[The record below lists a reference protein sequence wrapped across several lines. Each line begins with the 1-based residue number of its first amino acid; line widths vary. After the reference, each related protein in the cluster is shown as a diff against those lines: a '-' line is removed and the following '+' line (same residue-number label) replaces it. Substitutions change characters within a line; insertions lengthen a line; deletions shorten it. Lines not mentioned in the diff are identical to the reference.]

1 MYRFLLKPRW
11 ILSHVFVLL
20 VCVAM
25 VNMGL
30 WQLRRLDEKR
40 TANAKIETAMREPA
54 QPIATVLPDGASS
67 TAAQVSAAEYRPVVV
82 TGRYRADEQVL
93 VMNRTHNGSPGY
105 WVVTPLV
112 QADGTAIA
120 VLRGWIPYSYT
131 PDGSWE
137 DFAPPAGTV
146 AVQGLVRQ
154 SQVRSSNSLVGS
166 PKDPSTGTLRELARL
181 DVGRLSQQLAERTM
195 PGYIELVA
203 QEPAV
208 GELPVV
214 LDLPELSEG
223 PHLGYAI
230 QWFAFTL
237 LTLIVYPLL
246 LIRVARRRS
255 LDGDDAAIEDR
266 TAGPDPDPEDRGT
279 T

>member
-11 ILSHVFVLL
+11 ILSHLFVLL

-40 TANAKIETAMREPA
+40 TQNAKVSTAMHEPA
-54 QPIATVLPDGASS
+54 QPIAQVLPEGAAS
-67 TAAQVSAAEYRPVVV
+67 TSEQVRAAEYRPVVV
-82 TGRYRADEQVL
+82 VGTYRADEQVL
-93 VMNRTHNGSPGY
+93 VMNRTNDGAPGY

-112 QADGTAIA
+112 QSDGTAVV

-137 DFAPPAGTV
+137 DFAPPRGEV
-146 AVQGLVRQ
+146 AVQGIVRQ
-154 SQVRSSNSLVGS
+154 SQVRSTNSLVSS
-166 PKDPSTGTLRELARL
+166 PRDPSAGTLRTLARL
-181 DVGRLSQQLAERTM
+181 DVGRLAQQIGERTL
-195 PGYIELVA
+195 PGYVELVA
-203 QEPAV
+203 QDPAQ
-208 GELPVV
+208 GTLPVAV
-214 LDLPELSEG
+214 PLPELSEG

-230 QWFAFTL
+230 QWFAFTI

-246 LIRVARRRS
+246 LRRHARRRAM
-255 LDGDDAAIEDR
+255 DGDEAEVLEASEPGV
-266 TAGPDPDPEDRGT
+266 A
-279 T
+279 